1 MMSTRFDK
9 LAQSYTRY
17 RKYRD
22 TLSELNH
29 LGDREL
35 NDLGLHRSQFRT
47 IARNAAYGS

>member
-22 TLSELNH
+22 TLSELEEM
-29 LGDREL
+29 GDREL
-35 NDLGLHRSQFRT
+35 DDLGMRRADIRS
-47 IARNAAYGS
+47 IALKAAYGG